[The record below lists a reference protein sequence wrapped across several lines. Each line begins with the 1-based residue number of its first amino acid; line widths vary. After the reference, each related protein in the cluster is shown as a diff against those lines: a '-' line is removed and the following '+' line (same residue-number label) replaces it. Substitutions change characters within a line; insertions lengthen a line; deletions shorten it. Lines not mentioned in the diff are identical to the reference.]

1 MITMSR
7 LSNIV
12 VTVTCIAA
20 LAVVTGCGRRGSPVT
35 PSQAAI
41 DQAKAEERPA
51 PERPTPNAQNPDKG
65 FILDGLLK

>member
-1 MITMSR
+1 MSI
-7 LSNIV
+7 LYKTA

-20 LAVVTGCGRRGSPVT
+20 LVVVSGCGRAGSPVT

-41 DQAKAEERPA
+41 DQAKEEERPA